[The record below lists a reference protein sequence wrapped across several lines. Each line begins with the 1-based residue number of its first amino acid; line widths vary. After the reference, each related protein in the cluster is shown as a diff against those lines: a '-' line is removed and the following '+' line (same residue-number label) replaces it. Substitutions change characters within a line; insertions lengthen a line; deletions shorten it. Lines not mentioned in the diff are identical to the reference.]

1 MNVLYEARGVQL
13 HAGVEDE
20 EPGRAA
26 FGFACTNTPAREDGN
41 WRQLGGRPQA
51 VPGLSAAPSPICP
64 HVHGASPD
72 RAERITARLVSS
84 RRH

>member
-51 VPGLSAAPSPICP
+51 VPGLSAAPSPICRMCT
-64 HVHGASPD
+64 ALL
-72 RAERITARLVSS
+72 RIAPSES
-84 RRH
+84 RRVL